1 MKEIQTFLNS
11 LPLRK
16 HIIDGEV
23 TGKDWAQ
30 TMTLFRSSKA
40 DVNEKLK
47 RYGRYKIFDL
57 VNPHRLDEPFRDR
70 RERLEEVFAKHSHP
84 MVMLTKSEQIQSYDE
99 FVELHNFH
107 LASGCDGS
115 IIKVLGS
122 PYEFKRSGYWL
133 KVKPQK
139 TMDCL
144 IVGFNEGKGK
154 YVGMLGS
161 LEVKLPM
168 EAGRWSFATSNVSGM
183 TDEDRVYMWKNRK
196 KLLGTIVEVEYRKI
210 SEKKNRLIEGHVHR
224 PRPDK

>member
-1 MKEIQTFLNS
+1 MERCLDVGRVAIEEKVDGFRFSRINGKWMSKQGKSLFNVKEIQTFLNS

-40 DVNEKLK
+40 DVNDKLK

-57 VNPHRLDEPFRDR
+57 VNPHKLDEPFRDR

-84 MVMLTKSEQIQSYDE
+84 MVMLTKSEQVQSYDE

-115 IIKVLGS
+115 IIKLTAS

-139 TMDCL
+139 
-144 IVGFNEGKGK
+144 
-154 YVGMLGS
+154 
-161 LEVKLPM
+161 
-168 EAGRWSFATSNVSGM
+168 RWTV
-183 TDEDRVYMWKNRK
+183 
-196 KLLGTIVEVEYRKI
+196 
-210 SEKKNRLIEGHVHR
+210 
-224 PRPDK
+224 